1 MFHVNLPGCSFVCG
15 WMFFC
20 VFFLGVRVFQARWQE
35 SVGRF
40 GDRTFTIFERRRLSF
55 QVGSSW
61 LWWRTHEN
69 PVVNLSYYT
78 PWKINMEHNNGSLE
92 DDFPFPRGNF

>member
-1 MFHVNLPGCSFVCG
+1 MLIFQGGMFCLRLEV
-15 WMFFC
+15 FFC
-20 VFFLGVRVFQARWQE
+20 FFFGGLGFFQARWQE

-55 QVGSSW
+55 QVGFVVVV
-61 LWWRTHEN
+61 EN
-69 PVVNLSYYT
+69 HVVNLSYYT

-92 DDFPFPRGNF
+92 DDFPFPRGDF